1 MRHRI
6 VSIDAIKK
14 PRNCGAFF
22 VKFSSD
28 YSSFS
33 YNLCMLYSKFEKR
46 TPEEELQYIYEIYG
60 RKNID
65 QIYKMMG
72 ETFNVLQQRAQ
83 TLLSLITITLTIS
96 GFSGPQIAR
105 SSQISRIS
113 ITFGLAFVLLSA
125 LILMTGPLQ
134 LKWSTQIKSKDFSS
148 GIVTLLELRN
158 FRTRRYHIASICLI
172 IGLVGYVS
180 SLISFLMTG

>member
-1 MRHRI
+1 
-6 VSIDAIKK
+6 
-14 PRNCGAFF
+14 
-22 VKFSSD
+22 
-28 YSSFS
+28 
-33 YNLCMLYSKFEKR
+33 MLYSKFDKR
-46 TPEEELQYIYEIYG
+46 TPEEELEHIFQVYG
-60 RKNID
+60 AKNID
-65 QIYKMMG
+65 RIYKILS

-105 SSQISRIS
+105 SSQLSRAS

-134 LKWSTQIKSKDFSS
+134 LKWSTQLKSKDQRSAL
-148 GIVTLLELRN
+148 ITLIELRN
-158 FRTRRYHIASICLI
+158 FRTRRYHIASVCLV

-180 SLISFLMTG
+180 SLISFLISG